1 MGQLYCEANNIN
13 IYYVIYFNISY
24 MILYIKV
31 SLALVGPWHP
41 LPVLYSTYLG
51 FSSSSGGPGTP
62 SLYQNYHGP
71 PSGPAG
77 GPQPP
82 PLVPNGPLSA
92 PGTSVFPIRSAVSS
106 SVWTLFYIFR
116 LRQV

>member
-1 MGQLYCEANNIN
+1 
-13 IYYVIYFNISY
+13 

-92 PGTSVFPIRSAVSS
+92 PGTSVFPFAQPSIRPSEPC
-106 SVWTLFYIFR
+106 FIF
-116 LRQV
+116 LGSDKFKNTQKKMY